1 MNKELITSICEN
13 HSKQN
18 GFMFIDLLFVSQHP
32 QSVIELYVDKK
43 GVLTIDDC
51 AALSR
56 LISAEMEETDIG
68 ITNFRL
74 DVSSP
79 GTERELKYLDQ
90 YFKHINRKLELVYK
104 DENNSEQKEE
114 LVLSGIEEEN
124 LVFKKVNEE
133 KKVIA
138 FSSIISSKVLLKFS

>member
-1 MNKELITSICEN
+1 
-13 HSKQN
+13 
-18 GFMFIDLLFVSQHP
+18 MFIDLLFVSQHP

>member
-1 MNKELITSICEN
+1 
-13 HSKQN
+13 
-18 GFMFIDLLFVSQHP
+18 MFIDLLFVSQHP

-104 DENNSEQKEE
+104 DENNCEQKEE